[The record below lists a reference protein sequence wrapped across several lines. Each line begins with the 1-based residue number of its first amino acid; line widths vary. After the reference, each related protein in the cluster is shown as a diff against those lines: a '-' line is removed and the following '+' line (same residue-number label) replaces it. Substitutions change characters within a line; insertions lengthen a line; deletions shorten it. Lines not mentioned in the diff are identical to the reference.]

1 MNWVK
6 FLISS
11 ETRFWWCLLPLLI
24 KIQSFCRVLILVWI
38 SAGWGTSV
46 FKSYPPSLC
55 MPLFASLS
63 DSLNT
68 HVTEVTIIYLLSAW
82 GRNDDHQHTHKHTCL
97 PALAQWLTHQRLW
110 CFFCIISSFHFN
122 LFYVLVCLL
131 LFSLIVSFCL
141 SLF

>member
-1 MNWVK
+1 MRPDSDGVYYHCWLKSNHFAEFWFWCEYQQDGERL
-6 FLISS
+6 FLNL
-11 ETRFWWCLLPLLI
+11 TLPLSACL
-24 KIQSFCRVLILVWI
+24 CLHLYLTYVL
-38 SAGWGTSV
+38 
-46 FKSYPPSLC
+46 C
-55 MPLFASLS
+55 
-63 DSLNT
+63 LNT

-131 LFSLIVSFCL
+131 PFSLIVSFCL